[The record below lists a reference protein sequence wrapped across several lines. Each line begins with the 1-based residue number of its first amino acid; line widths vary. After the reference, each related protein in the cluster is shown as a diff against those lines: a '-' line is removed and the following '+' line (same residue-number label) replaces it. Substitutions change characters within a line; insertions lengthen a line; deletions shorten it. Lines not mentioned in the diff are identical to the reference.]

1 MINQMNKGLEVDL
14 EAEMKVPL
22 KYDGFV
28 NRANLHSKLE
38 AALESSNLILK
49 NQQNKMDMMDLAV
62 KLANL
67 TEEEKLAR
75 LEWFEEQQKKS
86 RMTQH
91 QIDIQM

>member
-1 MINQMNKGLEVDL
+1 
-14 EAEMKVPL
+14 
-22 KYDGFV
+22 
-28 NRANLHSKLE
+28 
-38 AALESSNLILK
+38 
-49 NQQNKMDMMDLAV
+49 MDMMDLAV

>member
-49 NQQNKMDMMDLAV
+49 NQ
-62 KLANL
+62 
-67 TEEEKLAR
+67 
-75 LEWFEEQQKKS
+75 
-86 RMTQH
+86 
-91 QIDIQM
+91 